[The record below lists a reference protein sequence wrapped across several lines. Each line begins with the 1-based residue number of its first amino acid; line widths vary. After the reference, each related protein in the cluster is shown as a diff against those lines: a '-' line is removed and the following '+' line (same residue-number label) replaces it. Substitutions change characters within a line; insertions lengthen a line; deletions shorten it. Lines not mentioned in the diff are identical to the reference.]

1 MELPLKGGCMCG
13 AVRYEITC
21 EPTRVYAC
29 HCTDCQRATTSA
41 FSIGVAVPADAFRL
55 SGKELRGVPGGVT
68 NRGRAKTRWVCPDC
82 GICIC
87 GGVKPGTELPGST
100 RVVRGGTLDDTA
112 WLRPTTHFYV
122 RSKQPWVVLPEDATV
137 YETAPNRG

>member
-41 FSIGVAVPADAFRL
+41 FSIGTPQGIQYALDNAVPLFADAL
-55 SGKELRGVPGGVT
+55 S
-68 NRGRAKTRWVCPDC
+68 
-82 GICIC
+82 
-87 GGVKPGTELPGST
+87 
-100 RVVRGGTLDDTA
+100 
-112 WLRPTTHFYV
+112 
-122 RSKQPWVVLPEDATV
+122 
-137 YETAPNRG
+137 